1 MSEPE
6 FPWQQRRAALIV
18 AHPGHELRVHHWL
31 ETRRPVYF
39 CLTDGSGAADKSRMD
54 STSKLL
60 RQTGATPGMIY
71 GRFTDRE
78 VYQHLLDGRCEVFA
92 KLLAELA
99 ESLIDHDISVV
110 AGDAPEGVSPTHDLC
125 RYLIDAA
132 VSAVQLTT
140 GRSMA
145 NYEFV
150 LDSPPNDCPPDL
162 RSEALWLQLDEAAL
176 DRKLHAALDYAELRG
191 ETEEGLKHYGKNA
204 FALECL
210 RPSTT
215 VTALLKFE
223 HEAPAYEHYGR
234 DGVERF
240 GKSFGRYEEVITFQ
254 KHVKPMI
261 QAINKA
267 ASEFVPTSN
276 RNEPANAR

>member
-1 MSEPE
+1 MAEHE
-6 FPWQQRRAALIV
+6 FPWQHRKAALIV

-31 ETRRPVYF
+31 ETRRPIYF
-39 CLTDGSGAADKSRMD
+39 CLTDGSGSAGKSRLD

-60 RQTGATPGMIY
+60 RQTGATPGRIY

-78 VYQHLLDGRCEVFA
+78 VYRLLLDGRCDIIA
-92 KLLAELA
+92 KLLAEMA
-99 ESLIDHDISVV
+99 ESLIEHDIPVV

-125 RYLIDAA
+125 RYLTDAA
-132 VSAVQLTT
+132 VSAVRLTT
-140 GRSMA
+140 GRSIA

-150 LDSPPNDCPPDL
+150 LDSPPNDFPPDL
-162 RSEALWLQLDEAAL
+162 RNEAIWLQLDEAAL
-176 DRKLHAALDYAELRG
+176 DRKLHAALDYSELRG
-191 ETEEGLKHYGKNA
+191 ETEEALKYYGKNA

-215 VTALLKFE
+215 ATAIVKFE
-223 HEAPAYEHYGR
+223 REAPAYEHYGR

-254 KHVKPMI
+254 KHLKPMI
-261 QAINKA
+261 QAIHEA
-267 ASEFVPTSN
+267 ASSFVPTRD
-276 RNEPANAR
+276 RNERTHAR